1 MKVHIN
7 FYNFSGFLI
16 FSKETE
22 VNTIQELQ
30 DFIELQEDIKR
41 EDFMIDFY
49 EVKDYAET

>member
-7 FYNFSGFLI
+7 FYDFSGFLM
-16 FSKETE
+16 FSRDVE
-22 VNTIQELQ
+22 VNTIPELQ

-41 EDFMIDFY
+41 EDFLIDFY